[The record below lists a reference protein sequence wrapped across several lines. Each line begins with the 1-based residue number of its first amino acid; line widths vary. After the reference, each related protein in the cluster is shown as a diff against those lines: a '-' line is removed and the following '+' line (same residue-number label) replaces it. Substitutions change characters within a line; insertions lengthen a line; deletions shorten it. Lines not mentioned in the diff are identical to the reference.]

1 MVDESVSLVLLLVFK
16 KKMWDT
22 IFVYNILKCVY
33 PQYLIY
39 IYHEKLISFTL
50 SFLFVYLK

>member
-1 MVDESVSLVLLLVFK
+1 
-16 KKMWDT
+16 MWDT